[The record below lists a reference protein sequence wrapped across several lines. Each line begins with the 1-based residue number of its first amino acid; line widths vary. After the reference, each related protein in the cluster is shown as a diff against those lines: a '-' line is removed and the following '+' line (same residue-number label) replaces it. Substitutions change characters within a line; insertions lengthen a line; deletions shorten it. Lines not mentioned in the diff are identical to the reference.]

1 MSEFFAALYET
12 LFRVYHA
19 SYPEIFS
26 TLYNYGGY
34 VKLGLIFLL
43 VPLVFWLLFYF
54 LWRYPYGRFWHWLL
68 WWLLSGVVV
77 LVVTWLQA
85 RGAIFDAPNPALVD
99 ALADPESGYKVYA
112 VTLPQHY
119 ALINTG
125 LSLVAGFLYSLLLK
139 PFSKIQMHLPF

>member
-1 MSEFFAALYET
+1 MYET
-12 LFRVYHA
+12 LFRVYDV

-43 VPLVFWLLFYF
+43 APLFFWLLFYF
-54 LWRYPYGRFWHWLL
+54 LWRYPYGRVRHWLL

-85 RGAIFDAPNPALVD
+85 RGAIFDSPNPALAD
-99 ALADPESGYKVYA
+99 ALADPESGYKA
-112 VTLPQHY
+112 FAATLPQRY
-119 ALINTG
+119 ALINAG
-125 LSLVAGFLYSLLLK
+125 LSLVAGFLYSLILK